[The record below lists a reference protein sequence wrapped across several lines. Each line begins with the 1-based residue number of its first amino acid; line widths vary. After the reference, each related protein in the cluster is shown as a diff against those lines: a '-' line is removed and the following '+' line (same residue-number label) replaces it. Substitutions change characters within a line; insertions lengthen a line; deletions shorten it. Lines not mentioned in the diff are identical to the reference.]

1 MSDNHSFLAAATLA
15 IALGVGVSAYRA
27 ADIDA
32 GTDVRTITVVARD
45 GAFDAPDVVPAGLT
59 TIRLE
64 ARGTELHHAMLMR
77 LDDDTTLEQA
87 LAALAK
93 EELPP
98 GVTLLGG
105 PNPPAPG
112 GAATVSV
119 MLRPGRHAWVCVIPG
134 TDGVPHVVKGMVR
147 EFDVVPSTERA
158 DAPPAADIAL
168 MLNDYSFKV
177 SKPLSAGTHVIRVRN
192 YAAQPHEVVLFRLAP
207 GKTKED
213 LLAWTAAMNAGPPP
227 AETFGGVAP
236 LSNGQSNDMLVDITP
251 GNYVFVCFVPDVKDG
266 RAHLVH
272 GMVQEFSVR

>member
-1 MSDNHSFLAAATLA
+1 MSDTHTFVAAATVAL
-15 IALGVGVSAYRA
+15 ALGVGVAAYRTTGIDDA
-27 ADIDA
+27 AE
-32 GTDVRTITVVARD
+32 VRTITVIAHD
-45 GAFDAPDVVPAGLT
+45 GGFDAPDVVPAGLT

-64 ARGTELHHAMLMR
+64 ARGTELHHAMLVR
-77 LDDDTTLEQA
+77 LDDDVTLEQA

-93 EELPP
+93 EEVLP

-112 GAATVSV
+112 GAARVSV
-119 MLRPGRHAWVCVIPG
+119 MLRPGRHVWICVIPG
-134 TDGVPHVVKGMVR
+134 PDGVPHVMKGMVHA
-147 EFDVVPSTERA
+147 FDVVPSTERA

-168 MLNDYSFKV
+168 MLNDYSFKL
-177 SKPLSAGTHVIRVRN
+177 SKPLGAGSHVIRVRN
-192 YAAQPHEVVLFRLAP
+192 YAAQPHEVVLFRLLP

-213 LLAWTAAMNAGPPP
+213 LLAWAAAMNEGPPP

-236 LSNGQSNDMLVDITP
+236 LSNGQSNDMHVDLTP
-251 GNYVFVCFVPDVKDG
+251 GNYVFVCFVPDVKDQ